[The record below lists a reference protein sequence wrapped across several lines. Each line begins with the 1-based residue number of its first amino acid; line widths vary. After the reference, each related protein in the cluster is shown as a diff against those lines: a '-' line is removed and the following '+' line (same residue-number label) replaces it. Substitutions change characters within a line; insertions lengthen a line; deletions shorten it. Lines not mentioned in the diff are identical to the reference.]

1 MVDTG
6 DLKSPA
12 CKGVRVR
19 VSFMAN
25 EKAGFDLPFSFARLV
40 ETRNGATAK
49 VGKRLL
55 RRILSAGDLE
65 PKNLEAE
72 GESRPWHLRGYQMIQ
87 NRT

>member
-12 CKGVRVR
+12 SNSVRVR

-25 EKAGFDLPFSFARLV
+25 EKAGFDLPFSLARVV

-49 VGKRLL
+49 AGKRL
-55 RRILSAGDLE
+55 RWSVFSAGDLE
-65 PKNLEAE
+65 PENLEAE
-72 GESRPWHLRGYQMIQ
+72 GESRSWQMKRQ
-87 NRT
+87 VSTCLFH